1 MNCLVEVFQCTGA
14 FVCFDGLKKRRASRL
29 DGFGVS
35 MGLLVLDVS
44 VDLVAVGISV
54 EWVLN
59 GLCGCG
65 FYSGL

>member
-1 MNCLVEVFQCTGA
+1 
-14 FVCFDGLKKRRASRL
+14 
-29 DGFGVS
+29 